1 MKKNNK
7 LGLWVFASTIS
18 SLNPNAFK
26 FLGVVRS
33 TPASRLEISPLGG
46 NRLFSIDNLQV
57 ATKSIQ
63 SVPEPLTI
71 LGIVILGLEALL
83 SKKHKQNDIDDD

>member
-1 MKKNNK
+1 M
-7 LGLWVFASTIS
+7 
-18 SLNPNAFK
+18 
-26 FLGVVRS
+26 
-33 TPASRLEISPLGG
+33 SPLGG

-63 SVPEPLTI
+63 SVPEPSII
-71 LGIVILGLEALL
+71 LGIVTLGLSALF

>member
-1 MKKNNK
+1 M
-7 LGLWVFASTIS
+7 S

-63 SVPEPLTI
+63 SVPEPSII
-71 LGIVILGLEALL
+71 LGIVTLGLSALF